1 MLDYKFS
8 KKEPEHPYFLR
19 NFFPVNLTQKHFYL
33 SLQTRWFFSSAKYI
47 NLELMIEHLMLILQ
61 AKSQIS
67 VIFESFPILK
77 RKQRKLNFD
86 LRIVLSGWVY
96 GGQPNLRRLFR
107 MLRLPRNVIR
117 LSSRFSS
124 DEIVLQRLTGDQEGI
139 AVIGLNRPK
148 AMNSMSKN
156 LVNLFEDALL
166 DVSLKILGNF

>member
-1 MLDYKFS
+1 
-8 KKEPEHPYFLR
+8 
-19 NFFPVNLTQKHFYL
+19 
-33 SLQTRWFFSSAKYI
+33 
-47 NLELMIEHLMLILQ
+47 MIEHLMLILQ